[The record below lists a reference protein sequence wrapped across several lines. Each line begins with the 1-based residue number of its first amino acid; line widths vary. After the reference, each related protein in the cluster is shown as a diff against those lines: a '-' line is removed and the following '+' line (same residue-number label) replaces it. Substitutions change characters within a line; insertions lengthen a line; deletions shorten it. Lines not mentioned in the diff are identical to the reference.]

1 MPMPTP
7 TRTTFQ
13 TPPRILIPKLVTSRD
28 GWKTKA
34 QHRKKL
40 LKAALIRN
48 RDLQSSRDAWKTKTQ
63 VAEDR
68 VAELQDR
75 VAQLEL
81 ERDCVTARS
90 PHDPAFNGG
99 PKKVA
104 TSN

>member
-68 VAELQDR
+68 VA
-75 VAQLEL
+75 QLEL